1 MSEFLTFNRQIIA
14 KRIIRRIYKR
24 TDYIAI
30 ETDDDFIT
38 FNAKQVNND
47 LDGAMLYL
55 LRCFNAE
62 SEE

>member
-55 LRCFNAE
+55 LRCFNTE